1 MNLINIKMNKIF
13 FFAVVLL
20 IMSCGDAKEK
30 QKVIEKQVNLVSQD
44 SSDFIIAFYYND
56 SIKTGFD
63 YYRKIEAN
71 LNSRQVSYQSQ
82 IQSKTQK
89 YQNYVTKKQKDIQAG
104 LLSENEMMQ
113 VQQKA
118 AEMEQDIVQYQQREG
133 ARLEEDMLKN
143 LESINKK
150 LEAFGKL
157 FSENHGIDILM
168 GYSSGQQINYISPQ
182 MNVTSSFIDFLNNE
196 QKKLEEDL

>member
-1 MNLINIKMNKIF
+1 MNKIAF
-13 FFAVVLL
+13 IFLVSLMV
-20 IMSCGDAKEK
+20 SCGDSNEK
-30 QKVIEKQVNLVSQD
+30 QKVVEKQVNLVSQD
-44 SSDFIIAFYYND
+44 STGFIMAFYYND
-56 SIKTGFD
+56 SIKTGFE
-63 YYRKIEAN
+63 YYRKAEAS
-71 LNSRQVSYQSQ
+71 LTAKQASYQSQ

>member
-1 MNLINIKMNKIF
+1 MNKIF

-20 IMSCGDAKEK
+20 IMSCGDSKEK

-133 ARLEEDMLKN
+133 ARFEEDMLKN

>member
-1 MNLINIKMNKIF
+1 MNLINIEMNKIF

-20 IMSCGDAKEK
+20 IMSCGDSKEK

>member
-1 MNLINIKMNKIF
+1 MNKIF

>member
-1 MNLINIKMNKIF
+1 MNKIF

-89 YQNYVTKKQKDIQAG
+89 YQNFVTKKQKDIQAG

>member
-1 MNLINIKMNKIF
+1 MNKIGF
-13 FFAVVLL
+13 IVLVAL
-20 IMSCGDAKEK
+20 MMSYGNSNEK
-30 QKVIEKQVNLVSQD
+30 QKVVEKQVNLISQD
-44 SSDFIIAFYYND
+44 STGFIIAFYYND
-56 SIKTGFD
+56 SIKTGFE
-63 YYRKIEAN
+63 YYRKAEASLTAKQTSFQN
-71 LNSRQVSYQSQ
+71 Q

-104 LLSENEMMQ
+104 LLSENEMIK
-113 VQQKA
+113 VKQKEG
-118 AEMEQDIVQYQQREG
+118 EMEQEIVQYQQREG

>member
-1 MNLINIKMNKIF
+1 MNKIF

-56 SIKTGFD
+56 SIKTGYD

>member
-1 MNLINIKMNKIF
+1 
-13 FFAVVLL
+13 
-20 IMSCGDAKEK
+20 MSCGDSKEK

>member
-1 MNLINIKMNKIF
+1 MNKIF

-20 IMSCGDAKEK
+20 IMSCGDSKEK